1 MIGILIYV
9 LILAIV
15 AAVLWYITSILP
27 PPVQGI
33 AKVIVVVICAIFLI
47 YILMNFA
54 GSGSLNLG
62 AHPRPIR

>member
-27 PPVQGI
+27 PPIQPI
-33 AKVIVVVICAIFLI
+33 ARVIVIVVCAIFLI
-47 YILMNFA
+47 YILMQFA
-54 GSGSLNLG
+54 GSGPVLG
-62 AHPRPIR
+62 HHPLRP